1 MGVFSI
7 PRGSRT
13 ATTHEA
19 LPVSVAVSPVN
30 KRRWSNLM
38 PFVVALVVIAEIAF
52 LGKLDL
58 ANNAALVDS
67 WADLFSPSSMVGHD
81 DLGLGTD
88 DFGLLT
94 CEEWLEREDAVDYSR
109 DFEKDP
115 IFVSGDEKVC
125 ASNFS

>member
-13 ATTHEA
+13 ATAHEA

-67 WADLFSPSSMVGHD
+67 WADLFSPTSMVGHD

-88 DFGLLT
+88 DLGLLT
-94 CEEWLEREDAVDYSR
+94 CEEWLEREDAVEYSR
-109 DFEKDP
+109 DFEKEP

-125 ASNFS
+125 A